1 MDHMTDDLSDRE
13 KISAILDYW
22 LEHNREHLQE
32 NDKWR
37 RRSHE
42 MGYKNVAQ
50 EFERI
55 GVIMAESIRRIEQLR
70 RSLPKT
76 GVEHPQALSPETHA
90 PGIHAPGIHAA
101 GIHAPGMHAEHEHLH
116 GASAHRHIELHQ
128 IGIIRTPYTPDLTR
142 EQMQEERRDCRII
155 VNERYK
161 DGLHMLDR
169 FRYVVVLFYLDRA
182 EGSLSL
188 NASPPAAQGQ
198 TVGVFASRS
207 PHRPNPVGLCI
218 TELKGVA
225 ENVVTTGRIDAFD
238 KTPLID
244 MKPYFEKSDSIPGAG
259 NGWLDDLG
267 R

>member
-1 MDHMTDDLSDRE
+1 MTDELNDRE
-13 KISAILDYW
+13 KVSAILDYW
-22 LEHNREHLQE
+22 LEHNRAHLQE

-42 MGYKNVAQ
+42 MGYENVAQ
-50 EFERI
+50 EFGRI
-55 GVIMAESIRRIEQLR
+55 GGIMAESIRRIEQLR
-70 RSLPKT
+70 RNLKKT
-76 GVEHPQALSPETHA
+76 DVEHPPAPTPEIHALGMHA
-90 PGIHAPGIHAA
+90 KGIHAES
-101 GIHAPGMHAEHEHLH
+101 MHAEHEHLH
-116 GASAHRHIELHQ
+116 GDEASAHRHIELHQ
-128 IGIIRTPYTPDLTR
+128 IGIIRTPYMPGLTW
-142 EQMQEERRDCRII
+142 EQIQEERGDCRII

-161 DGLHMLDR
+161 GGLHMLDR

-182 EGSLSL
+182 AGSLSL

-218 TELKGVA
+218 TELKGLA

-244 MKPYFEKSDSIPGAG
+244 MKPYIEKSDSIPGAG
-259 NGWLDDLG
+259 NGWLDDFG